1 MYYDLFLPFP
11 TNTPVKKKGKGKG
24 KGNGK
29 ALDAPERPSDCW
41 AGLSGVERD
50 RVARGVAVAGH
61 REEPSFPSMLT
72 PVGYTVVAHTI
83 TAEQSNHVLPCPFG
97 SPETRLLPYPDL
109 DPRMADAGP
118 SNPSLVQVT
127 RYHMRLDDGKVHPIT
142 ASNTLAL
149 RDYDILSCYVGS
161 DKALQRACTDLSVPG
176 PNQLAIITVPLHE
189 RPYHFRLNSKQI
201 RQAHRNGV
209 VFEILYAAGLF
220 PPRSTPP
227 EVAKQYRQNF
237 LSNARELVRVTGGKG
252 IIFSSGP
259 GGSDESLRGPLD
271 VVNLATI
278 LGVPANLAKDALSHT
293 AKSVL
298 LRAQARK
305 TYKAVLG
312 QPHIVPPPG
321 IPTQPEEA
329 EQEEEEDSDVT
340 MSGKRSAPQGGQN
353 KKARVA

>member
-11 TNTPVKKKGKGKG
+11 TPDAPKKKAKGKGK
-24 KGNGK
+24 
-29 ALDAPERPSDCW
+29 APEPERPSDCW
-41 AGLSGVERD
+41 AGLSAVERD
-50 RVARGVAVAGH
+50 RVARGVALAGH
-61 REEPSFPSMLT
+61 L
-72 PVGYTVVAHTI
+72 GYTVVAHTI
-83 TAEQSNHVLPCPFG
+83 TAEQSNHVLPCSFG
-97 SPETRLLPYPDL
+97 SPEDRLLPYPSL
-109 DPRMADAGP
+109 DPRMAAPDAGP
-118 SNPSLVQVT
+118 STGQQTLVQVT

-142 ASNTLAL
+142 AGNTLAL
-149 RDYDILSCYVGS
+149 RDYDILSAYVGS
-161 DKALQRACTDLSVPG
+161 DKALQLACTDLSNPG

-189 RPYHFRLNSKQI
+189 RPYHFRLNRKQI

-220 PPRSTPP
+220 PSRSTPP
-227 EVAKQYRQNF
+227 DAAKRYRQNF

-259 GGSDESLRGPLD
+259 GGSEESLRGPLD

-278 LGVPANLAKDALSHT
+278 LGVPANFAKAAVSDT

-312 QPHIVPPPG
+312 QPRIVPPPG
-321 IPTQPEEA
+321 IPTES
-329 EQEEEEDSDVT
+329 EEEEDGDIV
-340 MSGKRSAPQGGQN
+340 MSGKRAAPQSGQK

>member
-61 REEPSFPSMLT
+61 L
-72 PVGYTVVAHTI
+72 GYTVVAHTI